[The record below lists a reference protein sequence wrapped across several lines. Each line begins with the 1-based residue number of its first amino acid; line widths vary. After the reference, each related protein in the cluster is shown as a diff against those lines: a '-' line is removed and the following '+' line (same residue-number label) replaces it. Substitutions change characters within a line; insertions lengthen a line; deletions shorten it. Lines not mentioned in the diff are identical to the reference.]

1 LRLKKIRHYISE
13 NIKKLSQINLAFTK
27 TELHILSYTATI
39 KKNKSL
45 FLHSSMKDYYYFLGI
60 SPDASEEDIKKAYR
74 KLSLKYHPDK
84 NDNDDFFAGRFREI
98 QEAYEIL
105 SDSAKRYSYDQ
116 NLESHQKSFRYNVPP
131 AIKTFTANKIH
142 AKKGEEIII
151 NWQTNNADVVK
162 VLPFGLEKPYGERI
176 FKITEFKDGKFQLLL
191 HATNSVLHKT
201 VVQGITII
209 EVFDNDAAQFKS
221 NVEEMFKP
229 QPRTRINKSG
239 QPKIMMLIWGVII
252 LALAIYFLF
261 RNSG

>member
-1 LRLKKIRHYISE
+1 
-13 NIKKLSQINLAFTK
+13 
-27 TELHILSYTATI
+27 
-39 KKNKSL
+39 
-45 FLHSSMKDYYYFLGI
+45 MKDYYYFLGI

-84 NDNDDFFAGRFREI
+84 NENDDFFAGRFREI

-105 SDSAKRYSYDQ
+105 SDPGKRRTYDQ
-116 NLESHQKSFRYNVPP
+116 NLESHQKSFRYNIPP
-131 AIKTFTANKIH
+131 SIKTFTANKIH

-162 VLPFGLEKPYGERI
+162 ILPFGLEKPFGERI

-191 HATNSVLHKT
+191 HATNSLLHKT
-201 VVQGITII
+201 AVQGITIT
-209 EVFDNDAAQFKS
+209 EVFENDGAQFKS
-221 NVEEMFKP
+221 SVEEMFKP

-239 QPKIMMLIWGVII
+239 QPKIMMLIWGIII
-252 LALAIYFLF
+252 LVVALYFLF